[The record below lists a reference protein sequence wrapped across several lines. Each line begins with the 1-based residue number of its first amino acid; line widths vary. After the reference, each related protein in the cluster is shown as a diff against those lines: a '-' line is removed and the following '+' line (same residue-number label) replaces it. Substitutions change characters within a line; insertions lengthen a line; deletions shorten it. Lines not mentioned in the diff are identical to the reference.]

1 MSHTSNPT
9 SIEEF
14 LSWMTGSRE
23 VGLAVAKDQ
32 TEFENFAEALNR
44 NGFKKSEN
52 VLGLLEVKKTYFIAD
67 QNTAKDIYDF
77 VVQYPTGQIEIF
89 DKKIMQSRT
98 FSPSYKDLA
107 VVLLVDQ
114 DNLNKLQAKGFNFLS
129 ASGPAYRS

>member
-1 MSHTSNPT
+1 MSHTSNPA

-14 LSWMTGSRE
+14 LSCMIGSRE

-32 TEFENFAEALNR
+32 IELENFAEALNR
-44 NGFKKSEN
+44 NGFKKSGN
-52 VLGLLEVKKTYFIAD
+52 VSGLLEVQKTYFIAD
-67 QNTAKDIYDF
+67 QNTAKNIYDF

-89 DKKIMQSRT
+89 DKKIMRSQT
-98 FSPSYKDLA
+98 FSPGYKDSA

-114 DNLNKLQAKGFNFLS
+114 DNLNKLQAKGFDFLS